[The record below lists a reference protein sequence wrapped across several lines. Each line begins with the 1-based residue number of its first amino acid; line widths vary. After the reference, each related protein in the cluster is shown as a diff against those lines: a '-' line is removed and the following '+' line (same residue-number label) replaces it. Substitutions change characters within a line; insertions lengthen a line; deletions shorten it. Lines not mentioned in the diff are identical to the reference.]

1 MNQSNPAIPHPTM
14 TAWQRAQLEHNWC
27 IFAIDAPKPNGK
39 MPKYPT
45 DHVGSE
51 YQFDVVK
58 FDQPVSIHNAAR
70 YNYAEVCDL
79 MTRLRPVGSIQQYK
93 IGYLARDGSALVV
106 GDLDDC
112 RDPQT
117 GQIEPWAQ
125 QILNA
130 GQTYAEVSVSGTG
143 IRLLMERMGGDDQQT
158 HREKNGAGFFA
169 NGKLGA
175 VLTGNCLPGHAVEP
189 QAVPAVRDAILARRG
204 PIAADSE
211 SKSSVVTDPVPFE
224 LVREMLMALPN
235 GDLEYDVWWRV
246 GMSVKASLGDQ
257 GRELFEWWSR
267 LSGKFNAKDQA
278 NEWRSMDPQQITFGT
293 LTNYV
298 RDAHGGEY
306 PDHLAAMMQ
315 QRGEQRMKADDPW
328 ADMPYFPDYPYM
340 LPDPRVMANIV
351 DASQL
356 AGIEPPE
363 REWTVVDLIPRKQV
377 TLLTGSGG
385 VGKSLIALQLAVAVA
400 AGQNWLDQ
408 MTASGN
414 ALFLTAEDEMAEVH
428 RRLVKVAEGYG
439 VTLGQLPNLRLWSLA
454 GLDAVIATTGQNN
467 VVNTTP
473 LFDQIRSQIAQ
484 VKPEVVVL
492 DTLADL
498 FAGDENNR
506 SQGTQFVAMLIGLAI
521 EYNCAVVLLAHP
533 SKSGEATGDGT
544 SGSTAWHNKVR
555 SRLYLRKDKAQ
566 NGIEPDSRCRVI
578 DHMKANYASD
588 DNVLRIRFD
597 DGRFV
602 PLGAPEL
609 PENSEAMIEWKGE
622 FLRLLDMYT
631 GQGRTVS
638 DSKHSENF
646 APKVFAEHPSN
657 ENSINQFQYKT
668 AMEALL
674 MDGII
679 KITDSK
685 GPPSKQKKIIV
696 RGCEVGCEVASG
708 LGVQSVPPTT

>member
-1 MNQSNPAIPHPTM
+1 MEQPSPVIPHPAM
-14 TAWQRAQLEHNWC
+14 TAWQRALIERNWC
-27 IFAIDAPKPNGK
+27 IFAIEAPKPNGK
-39 MPKYPT
+39 MSKYPT

-51 YQFDVVK
+51 YEFDRVN
-58 FDQPVSIHNAAR
+58 FDQPVSIHTAAR
-70 YNYAEVCDL
+70 YTYAEVCDL
-79 MTRLRPVGSIQQYK
+79 MGRLQPSGAIQQYRH
-93 IGYLARDGSALVV
+93 GYLSRPGSALVV

-117 GQIEPWAQ
+117 GQIDPWAQ

-143 IRLLMERMGGDDQQT
+143 IRLLMERMEGDDQQT

-204 PIAADSE
+204 PMAADGE
-211 SKSSVVTDPVPFE
+211 PKSSVVTDPVPFE

-235 GDLEYDVWWRV
+235 TDLEYDDWWRV

-278 NEWRSMDPQQITFGT
+278 TEWRSMDPQQITFGT
-293 LTNYV
+293 LTSYV
-298 RDAHGGEY
+298 KDAHGGKY
-306 PDHLAAMMQ
+306 PTHLAAMMQ
-315 QRGEQRMKADDPW
+315 QRGEQRMQPDDPW
-328 ADMPYFPDYPYM
+328 ADCPDWPDAPYN
-340 LPDPRVMANIV
+340 LPDPKVMANIV

-363 REWTVVDLIPRKQV
+363 REWTVVDLVPRKQV
-377 TLLTGSGG
+377 TLLTGNGG
-385 VGKSLIALQLAVAVA
+385 VGKSLVALQLAVAVA

-408 MTASGN
+408 MTARGN
-414 ALFLTAEDEMAEVH
+414 ALFLTAEDELAEVH
-428 RRLVKVAEGYG
+428 RRLVKIAEGYG
-439 VTLGQLPNLRLWSLA
+439 VALEQLPNLRLWSLA
-454 GLDAVIATTGQNN
+454 GRDAVIATTGQNN
-467 VVNTTP
+467 VVATTP
-473 LFDQIRSQIAQ
+473 LFDQIRNQIAQ
-484 VKPEVVVL
+484 VQPEVVVL

-533 SKSGEATGDGT
+533 SKSGQATGDGT

-555 SRLYLRKDKAQ
+555 SRLYLRKETAQ
-566 NGIEPDSRCRVI
+566 NGIEPDPRCRVI
-578 DHMKANYASD
+578 DHMKANYGPD
-588 DNVLRIRFD
+588 DNTLRIRFD

-602 PLGAPEL
+602 PLGAPDL
-609 PENSEAMIEWKGE
+609 PENNQAMVEWKAE
-622 FLRLLDMYT
+622 FLRLLDMYKR
-631 GQGRTVS
+631 QGRTVGE
-638 DSKHSENF
+638 SKHSENF

-657 ENSINQFQYKT
+657 ENSITKFQYKL
-668 AMEALL
+668 AMEQLL
-674 MDGII
+674 ADGII
-679 KITDSK
+679 EITDTD
-685 GPPSKQKKIIV
+685 GPPSKRKKIIV
-696 RGCEVGCEVASG
+696 RCLQG
-708 LGVQSVPPTT
+708 